1 MLRFGARRLLVE
13 TACPFLVQMRACLLC
28 SLKISPVLVQ
38 EAHAFFYEKDCS
50 HVDFL
55 SFVPN
60 NHVLVA

>member
-1 MLRFGARRLLVE
+1 
-13 TACPFLVQMRACLLC
+13 MRACLLC